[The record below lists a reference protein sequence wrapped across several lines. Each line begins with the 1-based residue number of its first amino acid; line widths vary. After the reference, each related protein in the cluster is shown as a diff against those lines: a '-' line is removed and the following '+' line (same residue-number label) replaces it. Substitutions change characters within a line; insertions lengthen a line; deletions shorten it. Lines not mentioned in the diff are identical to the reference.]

1 MEKKMEPLAVKTVNG
16 VIWIDQDV
24 SGRNGQAIGLS
35 IDQVPI
41 LIAWLQEAAKE
52 LQSEA
57 AWAAN
62 P

>member
-1 MEKKMEPLAVKTVNG
+1 MKTVNR

-24 SGRNGQAIGLS
+24 SGRGNGQAIGLS

-57 AWAAN
+57 AWAAS